1 MRFRNSASVH
11 KKHLASSKAARTRN
25 RHRWS
30 GREYQGDREN
40 RGEGT
45 RQNDPV
51 TSGEGVPAQAGRSE

>member
-1 MRFRNSASVH
+1 MPSRMAKSMILCCQE
-11 KKHLASSKAARTRN
+11 KHLASSKAARTRN

-45 RQNDPV
+45 RQITPV
-51 TSGEGVPAQAGRSE
+51 TSGEGGPIRV